1 MSIPI
6 KKIYVDT
13 KKKTQDSFSNSRF
26 KWELPETISLPH
38 NTIFYIDDICI
49 PHSWYTIE
57 SNMNDRLYVQVSDNN
72 ANYLLRGNNCQIVM
86 LTAGHYNL
94 QTLAAEINSKMNAAF
109 YTNQIPAH
117 FSTTANHI
125 NNTIT
130 ITPQDASL
138 LVKILTDTD
147 LVTGMADVNLYGWGG
162 AWNGTAYNTS
172 QPNDINDIIGNAE
185 GSSSFFSQ
193 ASPFSTGYIDLQ
205 PIKNIYM
212 YSPNLGTFKTYG
224 PMGEVTIVKKIPVN
238 AGDNMMIFD
247 NVSSSSDYLDCSRQ
261 TLKTIQ
267 FELKDVHGTL
277 IPLHGAHVSFS
288 LVFDKYRENE

>member
-1 MSIPI
+1 
-6 KKIYVDT
+6 
-13 KKKTQDSFSNSRF
+13 
-26 KWELPETISLPH
+26 
-38 NTIFYIDDICI
+38 
-49 PHSWYTIE
+49 
-57 SNMNDRLYVQVSDNN
+57 MNDRLYVQLSDNN

-117 FSTTANHI
+117 FSATANHI

-147 LVTGMADVNLYGWGG
+147 LVTGMADLNLYGWGG

-212 YSPNLGTFKTYG
+212 YSPNLGTFKT
-224 PMGEVTIVKKIPVN
+224 
-238 AGDNMMIFD
+238 
-247 NVSSSSDYLDCSRQ
+247 
-261 TLKTIQ
+261 
-267 FELKDVHGTL
+267 
-277 IPLHGAHVSFS
+277 
-288 LVFDKYRENE
+288 